1 MDEREARIARNEA
14 LFRTVNEQIEALGQG
29 LASLAPRPMTI
40 VCECGEL
47 ACAQQIRVSVDQY
60 ERIRSDGTLF
70 FVVPGHEIPDVETPV
85 ELHEEFVVVRKH
97 EGDESNLARA
107 LDPRSSA

>member
-1 MDEREARIARNEA
+1 MDERGARIGRNEA
-14 LFRTVNEQIEALGQG
+14 LFRTVNEQIESLGQG

-47 ACAQQIRVSVDQY
+47 ACAQQIRVQLEDY
-60 ERIRSDGTLF
+60 ERIRGDGTLF

-85 ELHEEFVVVRKH
+85 EFHEEFVVVRKH
-97 EGDESNLARA
+97 KGDESDLARA
-107 LDPRSSA
+107 LDPRS